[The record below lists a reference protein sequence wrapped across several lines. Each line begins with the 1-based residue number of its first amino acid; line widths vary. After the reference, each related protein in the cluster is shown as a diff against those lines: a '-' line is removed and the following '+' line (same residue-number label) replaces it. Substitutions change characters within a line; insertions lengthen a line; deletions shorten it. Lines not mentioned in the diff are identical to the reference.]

1 MPGLTSCQK
10 TSRASTTRASVL
22 VLTPRTPAER
32 APASRAMPKWPA
44 EQSARRGWAGR
55 CPFEGCVLPCGHTEP
70 CKRGEI
76 EEEDYEV
83 ERITAE
89 RTVRGTTQYLVKW
102 VGWPDEDST
111 WEAADALEN
120 AQGVLAR
127 WKEVCSGG
135 ARGGGRQCGPPP
147 SGPAASPRTLARA
160 AAVLPRTHDDEMQEV
175 EEVPLPSAVQSC
187 PSGGSCGAG
196 AGARARAGPR
206 DGSGPP
212 SRPRRGA
219 RRSAPPRLASRP
231 P

>member
-1 MPGLTSCQK
+1 
-10 TSRASTTRASVL
+10 
-22 VLTPRTPAER
+22 
-32 APASRAMPKWPA
+32 MPKWPA
-44 EQSARRGWAGR
+44 EQSARREWAGR
-55 CPFEGCVLPCGHTEP
+55 CPFQGCVLPCGHTEP

-196 AGARARAGPR
+196 AGARARAGP
-206 DGSGPP
+206 S
-212 SRPRRGA
+212 A
-219 RRSAPPRLASRP
+219 RRERPSLSPTSRRPTKRSAAARIAPALSNKLYCVHSC
-231 P
+231 